1 MPAFSIVE
9 KKMRL
14 ILLALLLGAGIAHS
28 AAPSPDETSRNLDVL
43 KRYGE
48 LGRQGDYARQ
58 AALWAPNALNNGLEV
73 TIEDIRTQL
82 EDLHRTFPDLHSE
95 TLETT
100 ASGDLVI
107 TLQRTSGTHQ
117 GVAQTEIYGG
127 MLRGARAT
135 GKRFEILR
143 THWWRLKDGKII
155 WHQVIAD
162 DLLMMRQLGLIPDTL
177 PASKL
182 LTRSKE

>member
-1 MPAFSIVE
+1 
-9 KKMRL
+9 MRVT
-14 ILLALLLGAGIAHS
+14 LLALLFGAVAY
-28 AAPSPDETSRNLDVL
+28 AAPPTDETARNLEVL
-43 KRYGE
+43 KHYGE
-48 LGRQGDYARQ
+48 LGRQGDLPGQ
-58 AALWAPNALNNGLEV
+58 AALWAPHALNNGLKV

-82 EDLHRTFPDLHSE
+82 EDLHRTFPDLRSQ

-143 THWWRLKDGKII
+143 THWWRFKDGKIV
-155 WHQVIAD
+155 WHQVVAD

-177 PASKL
+177 PSEKL
-182 LTRSKE
+182 VARSKE

>member
-1 MPAFSIVE
+1 
-9 KKMRL
+9 MRF
-14 ILLALLLGAGIAHS
+14 ILVALLLGAGLAHGT
-28 AAPSPDETSRNLDVL
+28 APQADEASRNLDVL

-48 LGRQGDYARQ
+48 LGSQGEYAQQ
-58 AALWAPNALNNGLEV
+58 AALWAPNALNNGLKV

-82 EDLHRTFPDLHSE
+82 EDLHRTFPDLRSQ

-143 THWWRLKDGKII
+143 THWWRFKDGKIV
-155 WHQVIAD
+155 WHQVVAD

-177 PASKL
+177 PAEKL
-182 LTRSKE
+182 LTPGKE